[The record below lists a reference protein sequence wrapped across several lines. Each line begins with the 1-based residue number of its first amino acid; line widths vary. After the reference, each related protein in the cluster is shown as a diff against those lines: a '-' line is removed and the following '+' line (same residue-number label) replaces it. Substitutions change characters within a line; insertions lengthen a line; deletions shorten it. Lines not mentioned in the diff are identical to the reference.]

1 MSEIALWLNQ
11 TFYGFDA
18 AIFEFMHNL
27 AQNAGVFF
35 TPFFKFITLL
45 GEKGWFFIVASLVLM
60 LFSKTR
66 KMGICMLIAIIFG
79 ALITNVTLKNL
90 INRFRPFVTD
100 AQFKAYWQFMGA
112 TEVGESSFPSGHT
125 TSAMAAGMAF
135 FLLGNKKWNWTGL
148 LAAVLMGLSRIYL
161 IVHYTT
167 DVIGGLLVGSI
178 AAVIAYF
185 IVKLIFSL
193 LEKNSGNN
201 KVCRFVLQAD
211 ILNLLRKKEV

>member
-1 MSEIALWLNQ
+1 
-11 TFYGFDA
+11 
-18 AIFEFMHNL
+18 
-27 AQNAGVFF
+27 
-35 TPFFKFITLL
+35 
-45 GEKGWFFIVASLVLM
+45 
-60 LFSKTR
+60 
-66 KMGICMLIAIIFG
+66 
-79 ALITNVTLKNL
+79 
-90 INRFRPFVTD
+90 
-100 AQFKAYWQFMGA
+100 MGA

-135 FLLGNKKWNWTGL
+135 FLLGNKKWSWTGL